1 MSSNAFFK
9 SADDEEFVPFEA
21 GVINYVRQ
29 DDDVIAG
36 TWVVT
41 PEEAPEVVEVPFPAH
56 ETIHVLAGRV
66 EIDVVD
72 GPTLVLGPGDSGSF
86 VKGTMARWR
95 VLEPLRQFFV
105 YSN

>member
-1 MSSNAFFK
+1 MGNNAFFK
-9 SADDEEFVPFEA
+9 HADDQDFVPFEA

-41 PEEAPEVVEVPFPAH
+41 PEEAPDVVEVPFQQN
-56 ETIHVLAGRV
+56 ETIHILAGRV
-66 EIDVVD
+66 EIAIVD
-72 GPTLVLGPGDSGSF
+72 GPTYIFGPGDSGSF
-86 VKGTMARWR
+86 VKGTVARWR
-95 VLEPLRQFFV
+95 ILEPLREFFV